1 MKLKGQINAFRAVP
15 VMLRKGLS
23 TTVKKKT
30 ADQTKTVNLRRIFV
44 RDAPF

>member
-1 MKLKGQINAFRAVP
+1 MNFKGQVNAFRAVP

-23 TTVKKKT
+23 ITVKKKT

-44 RDAPF
+44 RDTRF